1 MPATK
6 ELILFQGN
14 NIRIE
19 RDKDGN
25 PGFCLQDICASLG
38 IKKPRN
44 VIARMSGKE
53 AFLTGVLTP
62 GGMQQMWFVNEVG
75 LYQVVTGS
83 RKPWAKD
90 LTKVITEALPGLR
103 QSGDTQR
110 IADLEARIAKLERGG
125 RHLLLQ
131 PIPDISARARLNMI
145 IRRFVAKQ
153 EELGYAYSYPD
164 AWRELYYQHKY
175 RYHEDLRSRARNR
188 KCDPLDCA
196 SPKELEDLVNLA
208 GHIFIES

>member
-1 MPATK
+1 MQANK

-25 PGFCLQDICASLG
+25 PGFCLQDICEALG

-44 VIARMSGKE
+44 VISRLSGKE

-62 GGMQQMWFVNEVG
+62 GGMQQMWFVNEIG

-83 RKPWAKD
+83 RKAWAKD

-103 QSGDTQR
+103 KNGDMER
-110 IADLEARIAKLERGG
+110 IAELEARIAKLERGG
-125 RHLLLQ
+125 GHLLTT
-131 PIPDISARARLNMI
+131 IPAISPRSQLNMI
-145 IRRFVAKQ
+145 IRKFVARQ
-153 EELGYAYSYPD
+153 TGGYSYPD
-164 AWRELYYQHKY
+164 AWHELYYQNYY
-175 RYHEDLRSRARNR
+175 RYGVDLKARARRR
-188 KCDPLDCA
+188 KVDPLDCA
-196 SPKELEDLVNLA
+196 TPEELGNLVILA
-208 GHIFIES
+208 HHIFRAAE